1 MPIPLSRRERDPEF
15 LRVMAVLAEHSL
27 QSRYL
32 PEMARQRAHEAIV
45 RYYNVTLPQERVGAA
60 T

>member
-1 MPIPLSRRERDPEF
+1 MPSSLARRERDPEF

-27 QSRYL
+27 HSRCL
-32 PEMARQRAHEAIV
+32 PEEAKRRAREAIA
-45 RYYNVTLPQERVGAA
+45 RFYQATQRVDAQ